1 MEKDRMIDEK
11 IVKELLSMYDEKNE
25 LSLNE
30 RYSTKGWQ
38 MVFTKPDDNNHWLVF
53 QKKSEDE
60 TEVHRT
66 DDTGFITDRDIFSV
80 RDDKLKLISSE
91 SYKREREKI
100 SIKDNLV
107 KYKEIAKQK
116 REITKQRGIHQYE
129 I

>member
-1 MEKDRMIDEK
+1 MIDEK

-53 QKKSEDE
+53 QKKSKDE
-60 TEVHRT
+60 MEVHRT
-66 DDTGFITDRDIFSV
+66 DDTGFITDRDIFSIK
-80 RDDKLKLISSE
+80 DDKLKLISSE
-91 SYKREREKI
+91 SYKRERTKI
-100 SIKDNLV
+100 SIKDNLA
-107 KYKEIAKQK
+107 KYKEVAKQK
-116 REITKQRGIHQYE
+116 REITKQRGVHQYE